1 MNTDTINKIEEIY
14 EVNKKQYSSINLSN
28 IMSIML
34 IKKAIINS
42 DDRSLIDA
50 LIYYHYY
57 ILLGVLNKYEKKER
71 LCKI

>member
-14 EVNKKQYSSINLSN
+14 EANKKQYSSINLSN

-34 IKKAIINS
+34 IKRAIIDP
-42 DDRSLIDA
+42 DDGSTIDA

-57 ILLGVLNKYEKKER
+57 ILLGVLNKEN
-71 LCKI
+71 